1 MRHEPRTRR
10 FIRQSQSIRVGA
22 SLSPIPKLLNTDQSL
37 CEIALASGFADQSHF
52 TRVFS
57 ERIKASPAA
66 WRRAQR
72 R

>member
-1 MRHEPRTRR
+1 VERAK
-10 FIRQSQSIRVGA
+10 Q
-22 SLSPIPKLLNTDQSL
+22 LLLNTDQSL
-37 CEIALASGFADQSHF
+37 CEIALTTGFADQSHF

-66 WRRAQR
+66 WRRAKR